1 MFFQF
6 PLEEVTEVI
15 VLEEILSNIQ
25 IDKIRAVAKTVYF
38 FEFSSSYKN
47 NVFFGYFSSL
57 SSLYYLIFFSDLNL
71 Q

>member
-15 VLEEILSNIQ
+15 VLEERLSNIQ

-38 FEFSSSYKN
+38 FFESSSSYKN

-57 SSLYYLIFFSDLNL
+57 SSLY
-71 Q
+71 